1 MNRSSSSPRTALLT
15 LLGVSALGVS
25 ALAACADDAPA
36 FPPGG
41 KIPVAAGDGGEV
53 APPGSPGDIQAKQA
67 YAEKLYREIE
77 PGLKNACGKQ
87 CHELGQFNPEP
98 AKFLEGPD
106 SYVSIRKFP
115 GIVVRD
121 AYQSSL
127 LTHGAHAGPSMAA
140 TPELEEKT
148 RKWLESEAVAITA
161 AKLPGTDPFAV
172 KTGANEVDLTKA
184 AQGGLSGVK
193 LKFDASLIG
202 GILSLKNLK
211 LVAPAGTDVH
221 VNTPRF
227 VRVLAKADPKAP
239 EIVDA
244 SFSNLD
250 QTVQQGTETLLG
262 PGAVFFSGEG
272 WTPFD
277 LASDKL
283 RFDAVK
289 LEKGTYQTPPQIKKC
304 KDPGA
309 FGNTILPAL
318 RGQGVGGGSN
328 CASCHGAGLAGLSLN
343 GNDNQAMCDSVLGK
357 LNETNLPT
365 SILLQK
371 AATAGVAHTGGKVG
385 NTQGFIDLFVNNK
398 AIFF

>member
-1 MNRSSSSPRTALLT
+1 MNRSSLSIRTALVAPLAPLA
-15 LLGVSALGVS
+15 LLAWLALAAG
-25 ALAACADDAPA
+25 ALAACADDTPV

-41 KIPVAAGDGGEV
+41 RTPVAGDGGGV

-77 PGLKNACGKQ
+77 PALKNACGKQ

-121 AYQSSL
+121 AFQSSL
-127 LTHGAHAGPSMAA
+127 LTHGAHAGPSISA

-161 AKLPGTDPFAV
+161 AKLPGTDPFVV
-172 KTGANEVDLTKA
+172 KTGPNEIDLTKA
-184 AQGGLSGVK
+184 AQGGLTGVK

-221 VNTPRF
+221 VNAPRF
-227 VRVLAKADPKAP
+227 VRVLAKPDPTAP
-239 EIVDA
+239 ELIDA

-250 QTVQQGTETLLG
+250 QTVQQGTEALLG

-272 WTPFD
+272 WAPFD
-277 LASDKL
+277 IAADKL

-304 KDPGA
+304 
-309 FGNTILPAL
+309 
-318 RGQGVGGGSN
+318 
-328 CASCHGAGLAGLSLN
+328 
-343 GNDNQAMCDSVLGK
+343 
-357 LNETNLPT
+357 
-365 SILLQK
+365 
-371 AATAGVAHTGGKVG
+371 
-385 NTQGFIDLFVNNK
+385 
-398 AIFF
+398 

>member
-1 MNRSSSSPRTALLT
+1 MIDRSSLSLRTTLVALLF
-15 LLGVSALGVS
+15 LGVSGGLG
-25 ALAACADDAPA
+25 ACADDTPV

-41 KIPVAAGDGGEV
+41 KTPVGGDGG
-53 APPGSPGDIQAKQA
+53 AAIPGSPGDIQAKQA
-67 YAEKLYREIE
+67 YAEKAYRELE
-77 PGLKNACGKQ
+77 PALKEACGKQ

-121 AYQSSL
+121 AFESGL
-127 LTHGAHAGPSMAA
+127 LTKGAHAGPSLAA
-140 TPELEEKT
+140 TPELEDKT
-148 RKWLESEAVAITA
+148 RKWLEAEAVAITS
-161 AKLPGTDPFAV
+161 AKLPGTDPFSV
-172 KTGANEVDLTKA
+172 KTGANEVDLAKA
-184 AQGGLSGVK
+184 AQGGLTGVK

-202 GILSLKNLK
+202 GVLSLKNLK

-221 VNTPRF
+221 INTPRF
-227 VRVLAKADPKAP
+227 VRVAAKADPKAP
-239 EIVDA
+239 EIVDG

-250 QTVQQGTETLLG
+250 QTIQQGTEAPLG
-262 PGAVFFSGEG
+262 PGAVFFSGDG
-272 WTPFD
+272 WIPFD
-277 LASDKL
+277 LAADKL

-289 LEKGTYQTPPQIKKC
+289 LEKGTFQTPPQVKKC
-304 KDPGA
+304 KDPAA
-309 FGNTILPAL
+309 FGNTVLPAL

-343 GNDNQAMCDSVLGK
+343 GNDNQAMCDSVLSK
-357 LNETNLPT
+357 LNETNVPA